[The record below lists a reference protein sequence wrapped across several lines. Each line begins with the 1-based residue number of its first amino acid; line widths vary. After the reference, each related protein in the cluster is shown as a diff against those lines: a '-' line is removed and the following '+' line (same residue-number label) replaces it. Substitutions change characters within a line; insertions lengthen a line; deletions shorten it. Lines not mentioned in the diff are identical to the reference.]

1 MAFLLLAARAR
12 AVSVVPR
19 ALTVPAAAYAT
30 GTVKWFNT
38 TKGFGFIMGDD
49 AGKDYFVHQSSV
61 KMEGFRFLEEG
72 ERVQFDVMQGE
83 KGVQAV
89 NVTGLNGAPLS
100 GEVANRAGQQQQQQG
115 QGQGQGQ
122 RRGPR
127 SAGGRKE
134 GRDGGDRGGDRG
146 SNVDA

>member
-1 MAFLLLAARAR
+1 MVRAATVARPSSLLSAALAR
-12 AVSVVPR
+12 
-19 ALTVPAAAYAT
+19 AYAT

-38 TKGFGFIMGDD
+38 TKGFGFIMGDE

-72 ERVQFDVMQGE
+72 ERVQFDVMNGE

-89 NVTGLNGAPLS
+89 NVSGLNGAPLS
-100 GEVANRAGQQQQQQG
+100 GEIANRAN
-115 QGQGQGQ
+115 Q

-127 SAGGRKE
+127 PAGGRKDK
-134 GRDGGDRGGDRG
+134 DGGDRA
-146 SNVDA
+146 NNNE